1 MWGNQGI
8 HEQVEKYWILDA
20 HCYFHWHAIIQ
31 YWLRLSLQLENH
43 DPVNVTWCLNE
54 FTSTI
59 SKLCLIIKNSLDKD
73 DDRQVKT
80 CFKAFCL
87 KVENDIKVLSL
98 QNMTIN

>member
-1 MWGNQGI
+1 MT
-8 HEQVEKYWILDA
+8 HLEQFPNTDSQLKKCEEIKD
-20 HCYFHWHAIIQ
+20 WHAIIQ

-59 SKLCLIIKNSLDKD
+59 SKLCLIIENSLDKD